1 MLSMQTGLVVISV
14 MAAFSAFPEDR
25 LSKKGPKESLRPLN
39 DLVGSWRGTGTPE
52 GTREQKQRGF
62 WTETITWSW
71 QFKDEDAWLKASFE
85 KGKHFSAAELRYVPG
100 QDLFQLVV
108 LTPDKET
115 LTFQGRLVKNQLAVE
130 RENKEKNQAERI
142 VLTLLHSNRFL
153 YRYEI
158 KAKDRSLFTR
168 LYEVGATKE
177 GVAFA
182 TGSDTTPEC
191 IVTGGRGTIAVSYK
205 GQTYHV
211 CCTGCRDAFNDNP
224 DKYLKE
230 FAERKAQEA
239 KEKKP

>member
-1 MLSMQTGLVVISV
+1 VISIPV
-14 MAAFSAFPEDR
+14 RWILISLAAALPVFAEDQAR
-25 LSKKGPKESLRPLN
+25 NQGPREALRPLN

-62 WTETITWSW
+62 WTETITWTW
-71 QFKDEDAWLKASFE
+71 QFKKEDAWLKASFE
-85 KGKHFSAAELRYVPG
+85 KGKHLGAAELRYLP
-100 QDLFQLVV
+100 QEELFQLTV
-108 LTPDKET
+108 LTPDKES
-115 LTFQGRLVKNQLAVE
+115 LTFQGRLVKNQLTLE
-130 RENKEKNQAERI
+130 RESKEKNQSERI

-158 KAKDRSLFTR
+158 KPKDRSLFTR

-191 IVTGGRGTIAVSYK
+191 VVTGGRGTIAVTYK

-211 CCTGCRDAFNDNP
+211 CCTGCREAFNDNP
-224 DKYLKE
+224 EKYLKE

-239 KEKKP
+239 KDKKP